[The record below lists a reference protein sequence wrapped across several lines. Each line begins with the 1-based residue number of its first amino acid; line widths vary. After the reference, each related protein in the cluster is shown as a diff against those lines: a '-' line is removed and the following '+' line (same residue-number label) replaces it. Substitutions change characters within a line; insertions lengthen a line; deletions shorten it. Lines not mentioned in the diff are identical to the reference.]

1 MIRIN
6 MLPNEKKPL
15 AQKRPLG
22 RFYSWAVISV
32 AAVLVLGWYVKDMA
46 KIPGSKTV
54 DESALESPGVKGEV
68 MVQNQASIV
77 EGHVPKTVQEIDT
90 KASDLRDALIRIEAW
105 RMAWS
110 ERDMDGYFA
119 AYAKNFIPPKR
130 FDSIE
135 EWKRYKRRVILA
147 KSFIHVSLGDIKAEL
162 LESGRRVTVRF
173 LQEFRSNS
181 FSGENEKILILE
193 NGDNGW
199 KIIREISK

>member
-15 AQKRPLG
+15 AQKRPPG

-46 KIPGSKTV
+46 KIPGSQTV
-54 DESALESPGVKGEV
+54 DESALKSPDVKDEV
-68 MVQNQASIV
+68 VLQTQASIV
-77 EGHVPKTVQEIDT
+77 EGHVPKAVQEVDT
-90 KASDLRDALIRIEAW
+90 KASDLRDALISVEAW

-110 ERDMDGYFA
+110 ERDIDGYFA
-119 AYAKNFIPPKR
+119 AYAKNFVPSGR

-162 LESGRRVTVRF
+162 LESGRRVAVHF

-181 FSGENEKILILE
+181 FSGEDEKELVLE